1 MLIIG
6 AGGHAKEV
14 LDIVSEKVDK
24 SRIYFYDDTNGAAKQ
39 VNDFFKVVHNEDGV
53 VKLFN
58 RDCSYY
64 LGVGN
69 PILRDKLSNKMQR
82 LGGSLKQVFAKT
94 AIISKYSI
102 VNSDVMHDVF
112 VGSNVIVGKGGL
124 LNYGVQLHHDV
135 RVEEFVE
142 LSPSAVILGGVAIGS
157 YSSIGANATILPK
170 IKIGTNCI
178 VGAGA
183 VVTKDIPDNT
193 MVAGVPA
200 RVIKKL

>member
-24 SRIYFYDDTNGAAKQ
+24 NNIHFYDDTNDAAEQ
-39 VNDFFKVVHNEDGV
+39 LHGFFKVLHNEENV
-53 VKLFN
+53 LELFN
-58 RDCSYY
+58 REESYC

-69 PILRDKLSNKMQR
+69 PNARNYLSNKLQR
-82 LGGSLKQVFAKT
+82 LGGSLKQVISKT
-94 AIISKYSI
+94 AIISKYAT
-102 VNSDVMHDVF
+102 VKADVMHGVF
-112 VGSNVIVGKGGL
+112 IGSNVIVGKGGL

-142 LSPSAVILGGVAIGS
+142 ISPSAVILGGASIGS
-157 YSSIGANATILPK
+157 YTSIGANATILPK
-170 IKIGTNCI
+170 VKIGKNCI

-183 VVTKDIPDNT
+183 VVIKDIPDNT
-193 MVAGVPA
+193 MVVGVPA